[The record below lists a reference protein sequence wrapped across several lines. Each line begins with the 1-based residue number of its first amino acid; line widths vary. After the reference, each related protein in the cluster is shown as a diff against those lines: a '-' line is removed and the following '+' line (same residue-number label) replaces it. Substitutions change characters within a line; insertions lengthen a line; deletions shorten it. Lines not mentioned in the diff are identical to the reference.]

1 MNNVTDDD
9 KCNVNYTD
17 IGTGMNQTVV
27 NINNP
32 DNRNMFKSM
41 PNLSASTENLLQK

>member
-9 KCNVNYTD
+9 KCNFHYTD
-17 IGTGMNQTVV
+17 IGTGMNHTTVHV
-27 NINNP
+27 NNP